1 VPTSTDL
8 VKDGATAIE
17 ALGDGIDTSM
27 VDLKGGTTGQ
37 ILAKATNADMDFAWI
52 TNDVGDITAVTAG
65 TGISG
70 GGTSG
75 AVTITNSMATE
86 IAAKGDLIVGTGSA
100 TFDNLTA
107 GSNGE
112 TLVADSSTST
122 GLRYQE
128 NFAAGLNKLI
138 NGAMQIDQRNNGATS
153 TASGVFTV
161 DRFEFN
167 ASQATKFTWGQNYGG
182 VTPPAGFSK
191 YLGFKTTTAVTIG
204 SGDYFF
210 FGQKIEGQNVADLAF
225 GTASAKTITLSFYVY
240 SSLTGTFGGAVG
252 NSAGTRSYP
261 FSYSISAADTWERK
275 TITIAGDTS
284 GTWLTTNGI
293 GLKLWL
299 GLGVGSTFAGTAGA
313 WESADR
319 FSSTGATSVVGTLNA
334 TFYITGA
341 MIQSGSVATAFQ
353 TATGTIQGELAA
365 CQRYYYR
372 LTGFSA
378 GFAIASMG
386 NDASSATAGQA
397 HLKFPVTMR
406 SIPQTLDSAGT
417 WYMSQYAGSSIAT
430 TALTWNSSTSQDVGV
445 IAVTAASGLSN
456 TTKYQFL
463 ANNTTAS
470 FVGFSAEL

>member
-1 VPTSTDL
+1 MATTTPNFGWPVPTSTDL

-17 ALGDGIDTSM
+17 ALGDGIDASLL
-27 VDLKGGTTGQ
+27 DLKGGTTGQ
-37 ILAKATNADMDFAWI
+37 VLAKASNTDLDYTWSSPNP
-52 TNDVGDITAVTAG
+52 GDITAVTAG
-65 TGISG
+65 TGITG

-75 AVTITNSMATE
+75 DVTVSFDQSNYGGGQYA
-86 IAAKGDLIVGTGSA
+86 AAK
-100 TFDNLTA
+100 
-107 GSNGE
+107 
-112 TLVADSSTST
+112 
-122 GLRYQE
+122 
-128 NFAAGLNKLI
+128 NKLI

-167 ASQATKFTWGQNYGG
+167 ASQATKITWGQNYGG

-204 SGDYFF
+204 AGDYFF

-261 FSYSISAADTWERK
+261 FSYSTAAANTWERK

-299 GLGVGSTFAGTAGA
+299 GLGVGSTFSGTAGA
-313 WESADR
+313 WAGADYFSAT
-319 FSSTGATSVVGTLNA
+319 SATSVVGTLNA

-341 MIQSGSVATAFQ
+341 MIEVGSTATPFQ
-353 TATGTIQGELAA
+353 TASGSIGGELAL

-372 LTGFSA
+372 FGGSNNYQYY
-378 GFAIASMG
+378 GIGVGASTTQ
-386 NDASSATAGQA
+386 ASIQIYP
-397 HLKFPVTMR
+397 PVTMR
-406 SIPQTLDSAGT
+406 TSPTTIDSSTLCLSDSVSGLI
-417 WYMSQYAGSSIAT
+417 SVSSIA
-430 TALTWNSSTSQDVGV
+430 ADILTPNLQSVVANATGLTQFRFYRLLSNNSTSAF
-445 IAVTAASGLSN
+445 I
-456 TTKYQFL
+456 
-463 ANNTTAS
+463 
-470 FVGFSAEL
+470 GFSAEL